1 MTLDINAKDEMV
13 MKLLHYFITEKNYN
27 PVVLHGAQEE
37 IWLENMDND
46 YKIVRIVSN
55 YIHNNEQL
63 DFDLFKTQKIVSNIK
78 KKTLN
83 LNMNVLSI
91 YVDLGDNVN
100 LDTNKNNTI
109 TCVNLANE
117 KDISKYEVFKN
128 YFTDI
133 KNKLVFNEDGMELF
147 MKITSDIAKK
157 NQEES
162 EKAESIFKPKTPYIT
177 YILIAINV
185 LVFLYGVLFDKTA
198 LLINL
203 FSTHGPSIVH
213 GDIYRIFSGAFVHV
227 EIFHI
232 LFNMYALYIIGSQVE
247 SFYGKAKYLFI
258 YFFSIVI
265 SSLLSIMFNGNI
277 PSIGASGAIFGL
289 FGAMLYFGYNYRVY
303 LGNTVIRQMLPI
315 IIINLVI
322 GFASPGIDNF
332 AHIGG
337 LVGGILS
344 SMVVGLK
351 YRENKRLKINGI
363 IISIMVLAFLIYV
376 NFFVTI

>member
-1 MTLDINAKDEMV
+1 MTMEINVKDEMV

-27 PVVLHGAQEE
+27 PVVLHGAQDE
-37 IWLENMDND
+37 IWLENMDNE

-63 DFDLFKTQKIVSNIK
+63 DFDLFKTKRIVNNIK
-78 KKTLN
+78 KKTFN
-83 LNMNVLSI
+83 FNMNVLSI

-100 LDTNKNNTI
+100 LDFNKNNTI
-109 TCVNLANE
+109 TCVNINNE
-117 KDISKYEVFKN
+117 KDINKYEVFKN

-213 GDIYRIFSGAFVHV
+213 GDIYRIFTGAFVHI
-227 EIFHI
+227 ELFHI
-232 LFNMYALYIIGSQVE
+232 LFNMYALYVLGRSIENYFGKIKYII
-247 SFYGKAKYLFI
+247 I
-258 YFFSIVI
+258 Y
-265 SSLLSIMFNGNI
+265 LLSALFGSLVSLIFLD
-277 PSIGASGAIFGL
+277 SSVVSVGASGAIFGL
-289 FGAMLYFGYNYRVY
+289 MGALLYFGYHYRAM
-303 LGNTVIRQMLPI
+303 LNNAITRQILPLI
-315 IIINLVI
+315 ILNLFMGFIVSNIN
-322 GFASPGIDNF
+322 NF

-337 LVGGILS
+337 LIGGLICSVAVG
-344 SMVVGLK
+344 VK
-351 YRENKRLKINGI
+351 YKSTKFERINGI
-363 IISIMVLAFLIYV
+363 ICTLLFLLFLIYMV
-376 NFFVTI
+376 FIRV

>member
-1 MTLDINAKDEMV
+1 MTLDINTKDEMV

-109 TCVNLANE
+109 TCVNLTNE

-162 EKAESIFKPKTPYIT
+162 EKAESIFKQKTPYVT

-185 LVFLYGVLFDKTA
+185 LVFLYGVLFDKTD

-258 YFFSIVI
+258 YFF
-265 SSLLSIMFNGNI
+265 
-277 PSIGASGAIFGL
+277 
-289 FGAMLYFGYNYRVY
+289 
-303 LGNTVIRQMLPI
+303 
-315 IIINLVI
+315 
-322 GFASPGIDNF
+322 
-332 AHIGG
+332 
-337 LVGGILS
+337 
-344 SMVVGLK
+344 K
-351 YRENKRLKINGI
+351 
-363 IISIMVLAFLIYV
+363 
-376 NFFVTI
+376 

>member
-1 MTLDINAKDEMV
+1 
-13 MKLLHYFITEKNYN
+13 
-27 PVVLHGAQEE
+27 
-37 IWLENMDND
+37 MDNE

-63 DFDLFKTQKIVSNIK
+63 DFDLFKTKRIVNNIK
-78 KKTLN
+78 KKTFN
-83 LNMNVLSI
+83 FNMNVLSI

-100 LDTNKNNTI
+100 LDFNKNNTI
-109 TCVNLANE
+109 TCVNINNE
-117 KDISKYEVFKN
+117 KDINKYEVFKN

-133 KNKLVFNEDGMELF
+133 KNKLGFNEDGMELF

-213 GDIYRIFSGAFVHV
+213 GDIYRIFTGAFVHI
-227 EIFHI
+227 ELFHI

-247 SFYGKAKYLFI
+247 SFYGKTKYLFI
-258 YFFSIVI
+258 YFFSIII
-265 SSLLSIMFNGNI
+265 SSLLSIMFNGNV

-303 LGNTVIRQMLPI
+303 LGNTIIRQMLPI
-315 IIINLVI
+315 IIINLLI
-322 GFASPGIDNF
+322 GFASTGIDNF

-351 YRENKRLKINGI
+351 YRENVNLRINGI
-363 IISIMVLAFLIYV
+363 VISIMVLGFLIYV
-376 NFFVTI
+376 NFFVAV

>member
-1 MTLDINAKDEMV
+1 MMLDVNIKDEMV

-100 LDTNKNNTI
+100 LNLNKNNTI
-109 TCVNLANE
+109 TCVNLTNE
-117 KDISKYEVFKN
+117 KDINKYEIFN
-128 YFTDI
+128 SYFTDI
-133 KNKLVFNEDGMELF
+133 KNKLTFNEDGMELF

-162 EKAESIFKPKTPYIT
+162 EKAESIFKQKKPYIT
-177 YILIAINV
+177 YILITINV
-185 LVFLYGVLFDKTA
+185 LVFLYGVLFDKTN

-213 GDIYRIFSGAFVHV
+213 GDIYRIFTGAFVHV

-265 SSLLSIMFNGNI
+265 SSLLSIMFNGNVA
-277 PSIGASGAIFGL
+277 SIGASGAIFGL

-315 IIINLVI
+315 VILNLII
-322 GFASPGIDNF
+322 GFASTGIDNF

-337 LVGGILS
+337 LAGGILS

-351 YRENKRLKINGI
+351 YRENKRLRINGI
-363 IISIMVLAFLIYV
+363 VISIIVLAFLIYV
-376 NFFVTI
+376 NFFVAI